1 MTRCS
6 LVLALLLA
14 LPGCRPSATQVTPD
28 PARASAA
35 DSAPP
40 APSAAAQR
48 RDPPPEPAPTD
59 LASAAPTPADPPSA
73 SSATATGACVIR
85 VKTVLDAQIFRG
97 PGVDSPMRQ
106 KAMANLSPEERDRW
120 HGRDHAYSHLQC
132 RYAVTMN
139 GRAYTYKHNGGQ
151 AIGFGHKL
159 DTKTCSQPEHIRKVE
174 EQLTQ
179 TTRQCTDPHH
189 GAYWGNDLVEVG
201 P

>member
-1 MTRCS
+1 M
-6 LVLALLLA
+6 V
-14 LPGCRPSATQVTPD
+14 
-28 PARASAA
+28 
-35 DSAPP
+35 
-40 APSAAAQR
+40 
-48 RDPPPEPAPTD
+48 
-59 LASAAPTPADPPSA
+59 
-73 SSATATGACVIR
+73 TGACVIR
-85 VKTVLDAQIFRG
+85 VKALLDAQIFRG

-174 EQLTQ
+174 EELKQ

-189 GAYWGNDLVEVG
+189 GAHWGHDLVEVD